1 MTTPHLGLA
10 QLCNGDAKKIA
21 CAFELSEYLDNNQ
34 TLLVTSKSCL
44 RPRPESSFNVPVT
57 IFFLLASE
65 ALLKT
70 ALLVFGMELLTM
82 YRMSEF
88 EN

>member
-10 QLCNGDAKKIA
+10 QLCNGDEKKIA

-34 TLLVTSKSCL
+34 TLLVTSWSCL
-44 RPRPESSFNVPVT
+44 RPRPESSFKVPVT

-65 ALLKT
+65 ALKT